1 MSEKIVP
8 THFNLANGDQI
19 IMSGYLN
26 TITREVTFS
35 SGATDGPFATSL
47 HGARLDMGDNTPS
60 LFVSQTATGFVADT
74 AEVFA
79 AKKLVKDNRFE
90 VVKDEDSDY
99 FRWRAINYVE
109 ESGLFDTDDEAYLG
123 CVSQNGLDQA

>member
-1 MSEKIVP
+1 MTEKIVP
-8 THFNLANGDQI
+8 THFTLANGDQI

-35 SGATDGPFATSL
+35 SSATEGPFATSL
-47 HGARLDMGDNTPS
+47 HGARLDMGADAPS
-60 LFVSQTATGFVADT
+60 LFVSKTATGFVDDT

-79 AKKLVKDNRFE
+79 AKKLVNDNQFE
-90 VVKDEDSDY
+90 VVKDSESDY

-109 ESGLFDTDDEAYLG
+109 ESALFDTDDEAYLG
-123 CVSQNGLDQA
+123 CVEYNGLGKD

>member
-8 THFNLANGDQI
+8 THFLANGDQI

-35 SGATDGPFATSL
+35 SDATNGPFATSL
-47 HGARLDMGDNTPS
+47 HGARLDMGDNAPS